1 MKKTFTLFSGIFLVM
16 ALSNAIVPVLPAYS
30 GSSSLQGAIYAAYFL
45 GAFLSTL
52 PAGMLSDRFGQIP
65 LIRAGL
71 IITVASGMLLSLTVS
86 PYLVM
91 VLRFIEG
98 IAAGCFVASAMS
110 SINSRADH
118 EKMSGYYMAL
128 LNAGLVTGLL
138 LAGWLAS
145 HSGDPAM
152 GIQLFAVLTLIPA
165 IMSLF
170 MRDTG
175 YRAAPFSPDM
185 FLSLVKRYR
194 RLWFSSIILIGIT
207 GVISSLYP
215 QFSGASSDSLGYW
228 MAGMSIATIGAVLVA
243 SRASLP
249 PVPAV
254 RWSAVLMA
262 AGVFLAFFSPWGFA
276 VLGALAGIVMIAQ
289 MAILAKEQEHQGVV
303 MGLFST
309 TSYLGMAILPFFAGI
324 FTDMAGFFL
333 AFTLTAFSA
342 LLVALIMR
350 RDPVPGRAL

>member
-1 MKKTFTLFSGIFLVM
+1 M
-16 ALSNAIVPVLPAYS
+16 ALSNAIVPVLPAYA
-30 GSSSLQGAIYAAYFL
+30 GSSSLQGAIFAAYFL

-52 PAGMLSDRFGQIP
+52 PAGMLSDRFGRIP

-71 IITVASGMLLSLTVS
+71 IITVASGTLLSLTIS
-86 PYLVM
+86 PYLVL

-110 SINSRADH
+110 SINSRVDH
-118 EKMSGYYMAL
+118 EKMSGYYMAC

-138 LAGWLAS
+138 LAGWLALR
-145 HSGDPAM
+145 SGDQSM
-152 GIQLFAVLTLIPA
+152 GIQLFALLTLIPA
-165 IMSLF
+165 AMSF
-170 MRDTG
+170 FIRDAVYQT
-175 YRAAPFSPDM
+175 APFSPDV
-185 FLSLVKRYR
+185 FLSFIKRYR
-194 RLWFSSIILIGIT
+194 RLWFSSIILVGIT

-215 QFSGASSDSLGYW
+215 QFSGSSSESLGYW

-249 PVPAV
+249 PIPAI

-262 AGVFLAFFSPWGFA
+262 AGVLLAFFSPWGFA

-289 MAILAKEQEHQGVV
+289 MAILAKEQEHQGIV

-309 TSYLGMAILPFFAGI
+309 TSYLGMAILPFIAGI
-324 FTDMAGFFL
+324 LADRAGFFG
-333 AFTLTAFSA
+333 AFTLTAFFA
-342 LLVALIMR
+342 ILVALTIG
-350 RDPVPGRAL
+350 RDPVPNRAR